1 MEYIIYGCL
10 GGMFPDILRI
20 IKNRY
25 EPSLPN
31 YLKSVNFYLGL
42 VLLILL
48 GGFLVYLKE
57 SKDIIEALAIG
68 YSGPQIF
75 SSLAASVLDKK
86 DSNLKTRGL
95 GNTFYFLK
103 RWWQK

>member
-1 MEYIIYGCL
+1 MEYIIYGCI
-10 GGMFPDILRI
+10 GGLFPDILRI

-31 YLKSVNFYLGL
+31 YLKSGNFYLGL

-48 GGFLVYLKE
+48 GGFLVYLKAPE
-57 SKDIIEALAIG
+57 DIIEALAIG

-75 SSLAASVLDKK
+75 SSLTASVLAKK
-86 DSNLKTRGL
+86 DSNEETRGL
-95 GNTFYFLK
+95 GNTFHFIS